1 MFGNKN
7 LNERAYL
14 HIVSSV
20 WKEIEQILLD
30 DSKKVVFCVWS
41 LEFVLVYSFLSRRSG
56 HKLFYIS

>member
-14 HIVSSV
+14 HTVSSG
-20 WKEIEQILLD
+20 WKEIRQILLD

-41 LEFVLVYSFLSRRSG
+41 LELVLVYSFLSRRSG